1 MTDSALSDVPKAS
14 EGKGVYSH
22 KKKKKEIWTKVTSA
36 IGILIPEM

>member
-14 EGKGVYSH
+14 EGKGVYSLE
-22 KKKKKEIWTKVTSA
+22 KKNEIWRTEVTSA